1 MEYSDQV
8 VKVDITGI
16 IKGDKVP
23 QDNGAIN
30 GFMSAGSLST
40 FHTKKAKL
48 ATKKSNSAKTSKS
61 SSLQSDQESVLSA
74 HTLTNPK
81 IKKH

>member
-30 GFMSAGSLST
+30 GFMSAGSST
-40 FHTKKAKL
+40 G
-48 ATKKSNSAKTSKS
+48 
-61 SSLQSDQESVLSA
+61 
-74 HTLTNPK
+74 
-81 IKKH
+81 